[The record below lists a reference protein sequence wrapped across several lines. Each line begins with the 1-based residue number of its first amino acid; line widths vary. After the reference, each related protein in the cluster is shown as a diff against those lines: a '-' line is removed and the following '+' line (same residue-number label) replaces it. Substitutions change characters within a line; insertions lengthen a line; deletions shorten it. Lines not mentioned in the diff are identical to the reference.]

1 MRELQAELSAADPCG
16 NALQVRRLLGW
27 AVIGGYILFET
38 SQGEPRREAVAAP
51 EYRAEPHW
59 WNVSAKGVWVDLTPR
74 TQHKDLVLVESPKTR
89 VPPPSPEEAAML
101 RTPARHAD
109 VLTVDFVCGDVELK
123 EVVLA
128 RKQLDSVRAP
138 PPPRSVRC
146 RDWRR

>member
-1 MRELQAELSAADPCG
+1 MGFAALALRRAFTSFTFRASSSAMSSPTRWKADEEHDESK
-16 NALQVRRLLGW
+16 N
-27 AVIGGYILFET
+27 F
-38 SQGEPRREAVAAP
+38 
-51 EYRAEPHW
+51 
-59 WNVSAKGVWVDLTPR
+59 LTA
-74 TQHKDLVLVESPKTR
+74 TR

-138 PPPRSVRC
+138 PPPRRVRC